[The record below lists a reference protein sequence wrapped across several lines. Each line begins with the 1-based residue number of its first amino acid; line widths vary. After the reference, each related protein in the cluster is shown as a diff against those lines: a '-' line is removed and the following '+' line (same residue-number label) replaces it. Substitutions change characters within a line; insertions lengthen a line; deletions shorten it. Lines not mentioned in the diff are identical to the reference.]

1 MEKMHDDF
9 SHLNTGPFSVP
20 NMVSQLDSSIYQGWP
35 GLKKGQIPQF
45 CDHSDALSGCVQ
57 AGNSFTYSITIQL
70 NCQSVSADG
79 HF

>member
-1 MEKMHDDF
+1 MYDDF

-20 NMVSQLDSSIYQGWP
+20 NMVSQLDFLIHPGWP

-45 CDHSDALSGCVQ
+45 CDHSDASSVCVK
-57 AGNSFTYSITIQL
+57 AGNSFTHLVTIQL
-70 NCQSVSADG
+70 NCQSVSAYG